1 MGAFKG
7 KARRMKFRVTGNGL
21 LVTYVTAF
29 FIYLESPLA
38 VIVFASF
45 NSGQI
50 VRFPPAGFS
59 LKWYGALLDL
69 LRNAPGMKP
78 GLVDAVFTSLWLGV
92 ASTIGAVIAGTL
104 GAYAL
109 QRAKVPGT
117 QILRQ
122 LFLLPLLFP
131 QIVTGI
137 GLVLW
142 FSALGG
148 VPTWLRLVL
157 GHLIITLP
165 CVVITVTASLETLDR
180 SLEDA
185 AMNLGANRVATF
197 FHITLPSIRSGVLA
211 GAIFAWLTSFSNFTV
226 TFFLFSGEMNPLPPW
241 LYQDIQYYIDPS
253 VAALSTCVLLIT
265 LSVLLMI
272 NRLQALGRV
281 VSVSK

>member
-1 MGAFKG
+1 MKLHVT
-7 KARRMKFRVTGNGL
+7 RRGL
-21 LVTYVTAF
+21 LLTYVTLF
-29 FIYLESPLA
+29 FIYLEGPLA
-38 VIVFASF
+38 VIVLSSF

-50 VRFPPAGFS
+50 VRFPPEGFS
-59 LKWYGALLDL
+59 LKWYGALMDL
-69 LRNAPGMKP
+69 VRNAPDMKP
-78 GLVDAVFTSLWLGV
+78 ELLNAVYTSLWLGV

-109 QRAKVPGT
+109 QRAKIPGT
-117 QILRQ
+117 NILRQ

-142 FSALGG
+142 FSAVGG
-148 VPTWLRLVL
+148 VPTWMRLLL
-157 GHLIITLP
+157 GHLIISLP
-165 CVVITVTASLETLDR
+165 CVVVTVTASLETLDR

-185 AMNLGANRVATF
+185 AMNLGANRVKTF
-197 FHITLPSIRSGVLA
+197 LFITLPSIQGGVLA

-226 TFFLFSGEMNPLPPW
+226 TYFLFSGEMNPFPLW
-241 LYQDIQYYIDPS
+241 LYQYIEYYIDPGA
-253 VAALSTCVLLIT
+253 AALATCVLLIT

-281 VSVSK
+281 VAVSK

>member
-7 KARRMKFRVTGNGL
+7 KERRMSFRVTRNGL
-21 LVTYVTAF
+21 LLTYVTAF
-29 FIYLESPLA
+29 FVYLESPLA

-50 VRFPPAGFS
+50 VRFPPEGFS

-69 LRNAPGMKP
+69 FRNAPGMKP
-78 GLVDAVFTSLWLGV
+78 GLLDAVSTSLWLGV
-92 ASTIGAVIAGTL
+92 ASTVGAVVAGTL

-142 FSALGG
+142 FSAVGG
-148 VPTWLRLVL
+148 VPTWLRLLL

-185 AMNLGANRVATF
+185 AMNLGANRIKTF
-197 FHITLPSIRSGVLA
+197 FYITLPSIRSGVLA

-226 TFFLFSGEMNPLPPW
+226 TYFLFSGEMNPLPPW
-241 LYQDIQYYIDPS
+241 LYSYMEYYIDPGA
-253 VAALSTCVLLIT
+253 AALSTCVLLIT
-265 LSVLLMI
+265 LSVLLII
-272 NRLQALGRV
+272 NRLQALGRM

>member
-1 MGAFKG
+1 
-7 KARRMKFRVTGNGL
+7 MKVRVTRKGL
-21 LVTYVTAF
+21 FWTYITLF
-29 FIYLESPLA
+29 FIYIEGPLA
-38 VIVFASF
+38 VIVFSSF

-50 VRFPPAGFS
+50 VRFPPEGFS
-59 LKWYGALLDL
+59 LKWYGALTEL
-69 LRNAPGMKP
+69 LGNAPNMKP
-78 GLVDAVFTSLWLGV
+78 DLVDAVFTSLWLGV
-92 ASTIGAVIAGTL
+92 ASTIGSVIAGTL

-109 QRAKVPGT
+109 QRSKMPGT

-122 LFLLPLLFP
+122 MFLLPLLFP

-142 FSALGG
+142 FSAIGG
-148 VPTWLRLVL
+148 VPTWMRLLL

-185 AMNLGANRVATF
+185 AMNLGANRIKTF
-197 FHITLPSIRSGVLA
+197 FYITLPSIKSGVLA

-226 TFFLFSGEMNPLPPW
+226 TYFLFSGEMNPFPLW
-241 LYQDIQYYIDPS
+241 FYQYIEYYIDPGA
-253 VAALSTCVLLIT
+253 AALATCALLIT

-281 VSVSK
+281 VAVSK